1 MGEDP
6 PPTVDEHLRTC
17 PQCTRDLE
25 ALRHVVATV
34 RAPNPLGRDL
44 LAPPVGLWD
53 SIASELAIQAPP
65 RSTDTSS
72 TSAGPTA
79 RPDQATGRTGID
91 DTDGGP
97 TPSIVRSRGS
107 KPGRLGRSAVML
119 AACAAL
125 LGAAAGSGVTWWA
138 TRDSSSTARGSD
150 DGRRLDS
157 LRASSAGYARV
168 DGSGGGRTLDITV
181 KGLPS
186 TSGYFE
192 VWLMDRTHSKLVSM
206 GVLGPDGHA
215 TLPVPQNIDLGE
227 YSVVDVSVQRFNGSS
242 DHSGDSLVRGPF
254 SG

>member
-1 MGEDP
+1 MGEAP
-6 PPTVDEHLRTC
+6 PPTMDEHLRAC
-17 PQCTRDLE
+17 PQCARDLE
-25 ALRHVVATV
+25 ALRRVVAAART
-34 RAPNPLGRDL
+34 PNPSEQDL
-44 LAPPVGLWD
+44 LAPPVGVWE
-53 SIASELAIQAPP
+53 SIASELAIQAPSGP
-65 RSTDTSS
+65 TGRTA

-79 RPDQATGRTGID
+79 RPDRAAGSTWID
-91 DTDGGP
+91 ETKDGP
-97 TPSIVRSRGS
+97 APSIARSRAS
-107 KPGRLGRSAVML
+107 TPRRLGRSAVML

-125 LGAAAGSGVTWWA
+125 FGAAAGSGVTWWA
-138 TRDSSSTARGSD
+138 TRDSSSTARSSD
-150 DGRRLDS
+150 DGRRLNS

-168 DGSGGGRTLDITV
+168 DDSGGGRILDVTV

-215 TLPVPQNIDLGE
+215 ALPVPQNIDLGE